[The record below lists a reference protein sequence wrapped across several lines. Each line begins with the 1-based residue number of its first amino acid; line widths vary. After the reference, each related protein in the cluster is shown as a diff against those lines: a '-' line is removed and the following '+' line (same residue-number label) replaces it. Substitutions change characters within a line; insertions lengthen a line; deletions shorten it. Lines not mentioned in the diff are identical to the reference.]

1 MIPSFTLL
9 LASGLFQ
16 FVAAKDVYLQWDITW
31 VNAAPDGYERPVI
44 GINNEW
50 PCPQI
55 DVDVGDRLIVDVTNS
70 LGNQSTA
77 IHWHGLHQYTTGT
90 MDGSSSVSQC
100 PVPPGSTI
108 RYDFT
113 YPDGLR
119 GPLVVHDPS
128 PPFQWDDE
136 FTVTLTDWYH
146 QEMPDLLNQYQSTD
160 NAQNNAGN
168 EPVPEVALINDSTQS
183 QFKVLPGKTY
193 LVRFICVSNWPGHAF
208 LFDDHEMTV
217 VEVDGVWVE
226 PYPVGERNIRV
237 APGQRMSVLIKTK
250 DDASKN
256 YAFWD
261 TIDLNMMFVYENKA
275 IPEGYNPNAT
285 AWLVYDESLPLPPP
299 PVINEFD
306 FIDDVTFVPYDRT
319 PILEPVDH
327 QIILNTGHT
336 TINGVSRFTVNGQT
350 FMPQQVPTLYTAL
363 TVGAKHYNNPD
374 VYGDVNP
381 LILKHNEV
389 VEIVINN
396 FHNNLHP
403 WHLHGH
409 QFQVLQRSGVDG
421 GFFDGY
427 YANVSATPVIRDT
440 IMVENNGHAVIRFR
454 ADNPGVWLLHCHV
467 EWHVEAGFV
476 ATVIEAPD
484 QLQDLYRP
492 ADHLR
497 ICDAYG
503 SPTSGN
509 AAGKQG
515 TDLQGANNHIYEG
528 DSG

>member
-1 MIPSFTLL
+1 M
-9 LASGLFQ
+9 GQ
-16 FVAAKDVYLQWDITW
+16 
-31 VNAAPDGYERPVI
+31 
-44 GINNEW
+44 
-50 PCPQI
+50 
-55 DVDVGDRLIVDVTNS
+55 
-70 LGNQSTA
+70 
-77 IHWHGLHQYTTGT
+77 
-90 MDGSSSVSQC
+90 
-100 PVPPGSTI
+100 
-108 RYDFT
+108 

-119 GPLVVHDPS
+119 GPLIVHDPS
-128 PPFQWDDE
+128 PPFHWDDE

-146 QEMPDLLNQYQSTD
+146 QEMPELLNQYQSTE

-168 EPVPEVALINDSTQS
+168 EPLPEVALINDSTQS
-183 QFKVLPGKTY
+183 HFKVLPGKTY
-193 LVRFICVSNWPGHAF
+193 LVRFICVGNWPGHAF

-217 VEVDGVWVE
+217 VEIDGTWVE
-226 PYPVGERNIRV
+226 PYPVGQKNIRV

-261 TIDLNMMFVYENKA
+261 TIDINMMFINENRP
-275 IPEGYNPNAT
+275 IPDGYNPNAT

-306 FIDDVTFVPYDRT
+306 FIDDVSFVPYDRT
-319 PILEPVDH
+319 PILDPVDH

-336 TINGVSRFTVNGQT
+336 TINGVSRFAVNGQT
-350 FMPQQVPTLYTAL
+350 YMPQKVPTLYTAL
-363 TVGAKHYNNPD
+363 TVGPDYYNDPD

-409 QFQVLQRSGVDG
+409 QFQVIQRSDVNG
-421 GFFDGY
+421 GFFNGY
-427 YANVSATPVIRDT
+427 FANISSTPVIRDT
-440 IMVENNGHAVIRFR
+440 IMVQNNGHAVIRFR
-454 ADNPGVWLLHCHV
+454 ADNPGVWLLHCHI
-467 EWHVEAGFV
+467 EWHVEAGFL
-476 ATVIEAPD
+476 ATVIEAPE

-503 SPTSGN
+503 APSNGN
-509 AAGKQG
+509 AAGKEG
-515 TDLQGANNHIYEG
+515 TDLRGANNYIYEG
-528 DSG
+528 DIG